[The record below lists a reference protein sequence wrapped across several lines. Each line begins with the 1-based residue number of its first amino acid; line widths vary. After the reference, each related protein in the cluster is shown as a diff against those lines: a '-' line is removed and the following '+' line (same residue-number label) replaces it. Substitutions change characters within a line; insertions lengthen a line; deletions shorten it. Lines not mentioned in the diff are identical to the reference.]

1 MANKIKQY
9 RYYADAVKNS
19 TNGHEKNQPREIETE
34 NGYIP
39 TSYIHYTSGLVFENT
54 FPVLQLGVQA
64 LPGTKFYLNNSLEPI
79 MIGSTGIFE
88 LDLEGQTEITNITFD
103 AESMMLIR
111 DNNNAFLIVDIIY
124 DDGKE

>member
-1 MANKIKQY
+1 MANKIKQF
-9 RYYADAVKNS
+9 RYYADAVANS
-19 TNGHEKNQPREIETE
+19 TNGNEKNQPREIEVE
-34 NGYIP
+34 NGYTP
-39 TSYIHYTSGLVFENT
+39 TSYNHYVSGLVFENT

-64 LPGTKFYLNNSLEPI
+64 LPGTKFYLNNALDPI

-103 AESMMLIR
+103 PESMILIR